1 MIYKEIGMVLENKEL
16 LKNTIYLIS
25 IKLPKIAKEAQ
36 PGQFVEIK
44 TGESP
49 LLRKPISLFDV
60 DKKQGLVSLLYQVR
74 GKGTKN
80 ISRLKKNQ
88 EIDIIGPLGNGFTVN
103 LENKNTLLVGGGIG
117 IAPLYYLG
125 KELAKGGNKVKYILG
140 YNCKEDSYAIDIFA
154 KQNEVE
160 ISTMDGSLGCKGHV
174 GSILENINLEK
185 YDMIYSC
192 GPELML
198 RYLKKFENIIPLE
211 LSMEAYMGC
220 GLGACLSCVCKKT
233 DGSYSRACKD
243 GPVFKGKEVNI

>member
-125 KELAKGGNKVKYILG
+125 KELAKGGNKVK
-140 YNCKEDSYAIDIFA
+140 
-154 KQNEVE
+154 
-160 ISTMDGSLGCKGHV
+160 
-174 GSILENINLEK
+174 
-185 YDMIYSC
+185 
-192 GPELML
+192 
-198 RYLKKFENIIPLE
+198 
-211 LSMEAYMGC
+211 
-220 GLGACLSCVCKKT
+220 
-233 DGSYSRACKD
+233 
-243 GPVFKGKEVNI
+243 